1 MFLLFWNRLIQS
13 IRNLHGTTWKIG
25 SSIGIAVPRGYQQIL
40 GVLRGFC
47 RRFQPRPS

>member
-25 SSIGIAVPRGYQQIL
+25 SLLKEEPVEQFVDPFRDL
-40 GVLRGFC
+40 V
-47 RRFQPRPS
+47 